1 LVIKLSS
8 RWGTKKKAA
17 RVQLCRL
24 SRTNLADANHLY
36 GQGKFKRAERSSYPP
51 NLEVF
56 MTGLDRR
63 QFIRFNAALL
73 AGAALTPTFG
83 AGVRSQSPGSAA
95 SVPRN
100 ASPGFYRFA
109 VGDVEVA
116 VLSDGHFHF
125 PMEMLEDE
133 VEPLEFLAPNAPPA
147 ERAEFLHSRR
157 VPLDSVPLQVSPV
170 LLDTGDRRVLV
181 DTGWD
186 GPESPPAAGNL
197 SRTLRDAGIAPE
209 SVDTV
214 IVTHAHPDHLGG
226 LLDATTGRPA
236 FPGAEVVL
244 SEAEHR
250 FWTAEATVPQFEAVL
265 ADGAGFLTAMKGVLE
280 AVDDRLRVVRSGEEV
295 VAGIR
300 SVPSPGHTP
309 GHISLT
315 VEAGGTEL
323 LLTGD
328 AITNTH
334 AAFEHPEWQQF
345 VDIDREQGA
354 RTRRTLLDRAAADE
368 MLILGY
374 HLPFPGL
381 GHALPYGNAYR
392 WHPAGLSVLS

>member
-1 LVIKLSS
+1 
-8 RWGTKKKAA
+8 
-17 RVQLCRL
+17 
-24 SRTNLADANHLY
+24 
-36 GQGKFKRAERSSYPP
+36 
-51 NLEVF
+51 
-56 MTGLDRR
+56 MTDFDRR
-63 QFIRFNAALL
+63 QFIRLNAAVL
-73 AGAALTPTFG
+73 AGAALTPTI
-83 AGVRSQSPGSAA
+83 AAAARSDAATRAA
-95 SVPRN
+95 SVPRSG
-100 ASPGFYRFA
+100 SPGFYRFGL
-109 VGDVEVA
+109 GDVEVT
-116 VLSDGHFHF
+116 VLNDGHFHF

-133 VEPLEFLAPNAPPA
+133 VEPLEFLAPNAQPA
-147 ERAEFLHSRR
+147 ESAEFLQSRR
-157 VPLDSVPLQVSPV
+157 VPTDSVPLQVSPV
-170 LLDTGDRRVLV
+170 LLDRDDRRVLV

-186 GPESPPAAGNL
+186 GPDSPPAAGNL
-197 SRTLRDAGIAPE
+197 GRTMRDAGIAPE

-214 IVTHAHPDHLGG
+214 ILTHAHPDHLGG
-226 LLDATTGRPA
+226 LLDATTGEPT

-244 SEAEHR
+244 SETEHR
-250 FWTAEATVPQFEAVL
+250 FWTTEAAVAQFESLL
-265 ADGAGFLTAMKGVLE
+265 ADGEGFVTAMQDVLA

-295 VAGIR
+295 VPGIR

-334 AAFEHPEWQQF
+334 AAFERPEWQQF

-354 RTRRTLLDRAAADE
+354 RTRRQLLDRAAADE

-381 GHALPYGNAYR
+381 GHALPEGDAYR
-392 WHPAGLSVLS
+392 WHPAGLSVLA

>member
-1 LVIKLSS
+1 LVIELSS

-17 RVQLCRL
+17 RVQFCR
-24 SRTNLADANHLY
+24 SPRTDLADAKRLY
-36 GQGKFKRAERSSYPP
+36 GTGSSSVRSDLLTPEP
-51 NLEVF
+51 REDF
-56 MTGLDRR
+56 MADFDRR

-73 AGAALTPTFG
+73 AGAALTPTFA
-83 AGVRSQSPGSAA
+83 AGSRSESASRAA

-147 ERAEFLHSRR
+147 ERAEFLQSRR

-186 GPESPPAAGNL
+186 GPNSPPAAGNL

-226 LLDATTGRPA
+226 LLDATTGKPA

-265 ADGAGFLTAMKGVLE
+265 ADGAGFLAAMKGVLG
-280 AVDDRLRVVRSGEEV
+280 AVDDRMRVVRSGEEV
-295 VAGIR
+295 VPGIR

-334 AAFEHPEWQQF
+334 AAFERPEWQQF
-345 VDIDREQGA
+345 VDLDREQGA
-354 RTRRTLLDRAAADE
+354 RTRRLLLDRAAADE

-381 GHALPYGNAYR
+381 GHAVPYGNAYR
-392 WHPAGLSVLS
+392 WYPAGLSVLS